1 MPKLTYEQ
9 YQMIFYIGAALC
21 GVMLLISI
29 LLFFV
34 YRIPKVIG
42 DLTGSTAK
50 KAIRDIRAQNES
62 TGNKV
67 YKTSAVNKARGKITD
82 KISPSGR
89 LIRNPSA
96 GLAGGMVTEKIAPQ
110 RLSAEETTV
119 LTADEGTTVLT
130 PDMTPGNETTVL
142 SPGMDFGSNETTV
155 LNAPAMEV
163 VGFAIEYEITF
174 VHSNEIIS

>member
-1 MPKLTYEQ
+1 MLNLTYDQ
-9 YQMIFYIGAALC
+9 YQLIFYIGAALC
-21 GVMLLISI
+21 GVMLLLSV

-42 DLTGSTAK
+42 DLTGSTAR
-50 KAIRDIRAQNES
+50 KAIENIRAQNES

-67 YKTSAVNKARGKITD
+67 HKTSAVNKERGKITD

-96 GLAGGMVTEKIAPQ
+96 GLAGGMVTEKIASQ
-110 RLSAEETTV
+110 RLTAEETTV
-119 LTADEGTTVLT
+119 LNADEGTTVLT
-130 PDMTPGNETTVL
+130 PEMTPGNETTVL
-142 SPGMDFGSNETTV
+142 SPEMDFGGNETTV
-155 LNAPAMEV
+155 LNAPVMESA
-163 VGFAIEYEITF
+163 GFAIEYEITF